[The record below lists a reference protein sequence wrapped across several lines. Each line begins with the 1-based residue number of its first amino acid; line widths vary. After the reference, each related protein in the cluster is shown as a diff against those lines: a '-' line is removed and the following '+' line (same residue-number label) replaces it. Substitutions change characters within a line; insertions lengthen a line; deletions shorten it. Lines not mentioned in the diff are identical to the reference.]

1 MKYNRYFGM
10 FMVSETSFMQRVWK
24 IRQQTLFGF
33 MLKCLWWQRSNEVII
48 LKTFPQRSKFL
59 AVFSCHK
66 NFILKKRRKTN
77 VMHFWK
83 TVTKTDKW
91 SWKKR
96 LSFIKYLGHK
106 LKLGTFETILIEERV
121 SFLSFHNLAQ
131 SDGNIWGDAKADS
144 YGNWK
149 WWLMICRR
157 VWKVS
162 LACNKLSKWARPN
175 SSH

>member
-1 MKYNRYFGM
+1 M
-10 FMVSETSFMQRVWK
+10 FIVSETAFIQHVWK
-24 IRQQTLFGF
+24 IRHQTLFGF

-59 AVFSCHK
+59 AVFSRHK
-66 NFILKKRRKTN
+66 NFILKKQNEYYGLLKNGDQNRQM
-77 VMHFWK
+77 V
-83 TVTKTDKW
+83 VE
-91 SWKKR
+91 KR

-106 LKLGTFETILIEERV
+106 LKLGTFEAILIEERV

-162 LACNKLSKWARPN
+162 LACNELSKWAGRN
-175 SSH
+175 SSHWGM